1 MPAAF
6 ARGCLKIGPASCLRT
21 PDTVVGGGAAT
32 VSARTRRN
40 AGQTA
45 CVLRPVPELP
55 EVETIARGLANAIV
69 GKTIAAAA
77 VSMAKIA
84 VAPAGRTFAA
94 DLPGEQVT
102 AVGRRAKFVVIA
114 LASGRRL
121 VVHLRMTGRLIFQPA
136 ESMQP
141 YPYTHISIDFT
152 DGTRVAFADVR
163 QFGRMRLLEAGEAWD
178 ADGGIEPLSEGFT
191 CELFV
196 SMLDERRTPIKA
208 FLLDQSRISGVGN
221 IYACEALW
229 EAGIRP
235 SRPAHKVS
243 RPARRRLH
251 NAIRGV
257 WPAPSRRAARA
268 STIMWMPRDSK
279 ADFKISYPFM
289 VASVNL
295 ACAAGIRSSERSYHS
310 AGHGGAAPVKNNGWT
325 RRSPETT

>member
-1 MPAAF
+1 MLCPE
-6 ARGCLKIGPASCLRT
+6 
-21 PDTVVGGGAAT
+21 
-32 VSARTRRN
+32 
-40 AGQTA
+40 
-45 CVLRPVPELP
+45 VPELP

-69 GKTIAAAA
+69 GKTIAAAT
-77 VSMAKIA
+77 VSMPKIA
-84 VAPAGRTFAA
+84 VAPVGRTFAVE
-94 DLPGEQVT
+94 LPGETVAT
-102 AVGRRAKFVVIA
+102 VGRRAKFIVIA

-121 VVHLRMTGRLIFQPA
+121 TVHLRMTGRLIFQPA
-136 ESMQP
+136 GLNKP

-163 QFGRMRLLEAGEAWD
+163 QFGRMRLLEAGEVWD

-251 NAIRGV
+251 AAIRDV
-257 WPAPSRRAARA
+257 LARSIEA
-268 STIMWMPRDSK
+268 RGTSVDDYVDAEGLKGGFQNQLSVYGRLGEPCLRCAKPIVRTV
-279 ADFKISYPFM
+279 ISQRGTWW
-289 VASVNL
+289 
-295 ACAAGIRSSERSYHS
+295 CRTCQ
-310 AGHGGAAPVKNNGWT
+310 K
-325 RRSPETT
+325 